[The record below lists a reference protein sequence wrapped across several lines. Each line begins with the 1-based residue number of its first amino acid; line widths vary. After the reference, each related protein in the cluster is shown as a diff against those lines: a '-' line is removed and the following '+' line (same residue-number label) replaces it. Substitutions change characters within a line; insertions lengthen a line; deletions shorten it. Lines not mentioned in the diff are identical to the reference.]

1 MALLNQTYTANDLPQ
16 SPHGNYDPIP
26 AGMYTATIN
35 SVELKDSRSGGQ
47 YINIRYDI
55 TGPSHQGRVLFGMLN
70 IRNPNPRA
78 EEIGLQQLGEL
89 LKAIGLEKL
98 SDTDELIGGQLQVK
112 VDIEKSEQYGEQNRI
127 RSYRPLANAPAATSS
142 KSTATPPWK
151 K

>member
-47 YINIRYDI
+47 YLNIRYDI

-89 LKAIGLEKL
+89 LKAIGLDKL

-127 RSYRPLANAPAATSS
+127 RSFRPLANAPASS
-142 KSTATPPWK
+142 STKTTATPPWK

>member
-1 MALLNQTYTANDLPQ
+1 MALLNTTFTVNDLPQ
-16 SPHGNYDPIP
+16 STGGYDPIP

-47 YINIRYDI
+47 YLNIRYDI

-112 VDIEKSEQYGEQNRI
+112 VDVEKSEQYGEQNRI
-127 RSYRPLANAPAATSS
+127 RSFRPLANAPATSS
-142 KSTATPPWK
+142 NKSTATPPWK

>member
-1 MALLNQTYTANDLPQ
+1 MALLNQTFTVNDLPQ
-16 SPHGNYDPIP
+16 STGGYDPIP

-47 YINIRYDI
+47 YLNIRYDI

-89 LKAIGLEKL
+89 LKAIGLDKL

-127 RSYRPLANAPAATSS
+127 RSFRPLANAPAANSS

>member
-1 MALLNQTYTANDLPQ
+1 MALLNQTFTVNDLPQ
-16 SPHGNYDPIP
+16 STGGYDPIP

-89 LKAIGLEKL
+89 LKAIGLDKL

-127 RSYRPLANAPAATSS
+127 RSFRPLANAPTSNS
-142 KSTATPPWK
+142 NKSTATPPWK